1 MNTRFNQRCLDI
13 LNSRSVKEF
22 SRNLA
27 DAVQSLG
34 MSTVGVSVITEHS
47 PGMTEFMTMTNV
59 PEGYVSE
66 FEDLELAKLD
76 PVSQHCKRSSEPV
89 IWDQRFYSSHGRS
102 DFWETQAAFG
112 LKSGMSVAF
121 HLPRGRHFLFG
132 ADCGERVCATPQ
144 RMRTLV
150 LDLQAIAAH
159 AQAAAF
165 DLCLPYEGAKDDT
178 RLAVAELD
186 ALRWSTDGLT
196 NIEVGQKMGISATEA
211 MLRLRRAMSKLGCA
225 SKYEAGLRA
234 IRLGLIHC
242 D

>member
-13 LNSRSVKEF
+13 LNSRSAKEF

-144 RMRTLV
+144 RMRALV
-150 LDLQAIAAH
+150 FDLQAIAAH

-165 DLCLPYEGAKDDT
+165 DLCLPYEGAKNDT

-211 MLRLRRAMSKLGCA
+211 MLRLRRVMSKLGCA

-234 IRLGLIHC
+234 IRLGLIRC

>member
-13 LNSRSVKEF
+13 LNSRSVKDF

-34 MSTVGVSVITEHS
+34 MNTVGVSVITEHS

-66 FEDLELAKLD
+66 FENLELAKLD

-89 IWDQRFYSSHGRS
+89 IWDQRFYAARGRS

-132 ADCGERVCATPQ
+132 ADCGERVVATPQ
-144 RMRTLV
+144 RLRALV
-150 LDLQAIAAH
+150 LDLQAVAAY

-165 DLCLPYEGAKDDT
+165 DLCLPYEGARDNS
-178 RLAVAELD
+178 RLAPAELE

-196 NIEVGQKMGISATEA
+196 DAEVGRKIGISATEA
-211 MLRLRRAMSKLGCA
+211 KLRLCRVMSKLGCA